1 MIEFGK
7 TLRSAREAKG
17 LTPSQ
22 LAEQTHLTP
31 STIDDLENENFER
44 IAAPIYGRGFV
55 KLYCEAVGIDSK
67 PMVEEFMAI
76 YNGERVTTIR
86 EREVA
91 PACEVPPAE
100 VPPAHEAAPIEKNP
114 DERPDEPTSLFD
126 PLPQEPPSSQ
136 IIADESEHK
145 DPNYIFQR
153 PIQQPMRKLSSDSAQ
168 PSLPTTAISASRLG
182 REIGHAIPW
191 RLCLLGLVAIVL
203 VSLLLLGIR
212 MLYKATAATSTTPAV
227 TVDAT
232 PVATPIQKKAAPV
245 QKKTSIAQEKTAPVQ
260 KKRTPQAVP
269 PLYFD

>member
-55 KLYCEAVGIDSK
+55 KLYCEVVGIDPK
-67 PMVEEFMAI
+67 PMIEEFMAI

-91 PACEVPPAE
+91 PACE

-136 IIADESEHK
+136 IISAEPEHK
-145 DPNYIFQR
+145 DPSYIFQR

-227 TVDAT
+227 TVDAM
-232 PVATPIQKKAAPV
+232 PAATPIQKKAAPV